1 VLATAVPACLFI
13 SPPGKKSKWYKTLKS
28 PQEARM
34 YTPKAFEVTDLP
46 LLHAAMKQSELATL
60 VTITTNGL
68 VATHLPLLLDE
79 TRGEYGTL
87 TGHVSRANVQWRET
101 DANAEALIIFLG
113 LDSYVSPNWYP
124 AKQETGRVVPTW
136 NYAAIHAYGRIT
148 FIEDPEWLR
157 AMVSDLTKKHEASFP
172 APWQVTD
179 APAVY
184 IDSQL
189 KAIVG
194 FEFQIVRLEGK
205 QKFNQNRSV
214 EDRLGVIEGLREL
227 EDGRKTQVAELMEGI
242 ESRLKPL

>member
-1 VLATAVPACLFI
+1 
-13 SPPGKKSKWYKTLKS
+13 
-28 PQEARM
+28 M
-34 YTPKAFEVTDLP
+34 YTPKAFEVTDLAM
-46 LLHAAMKQSELATL
+46 LHAAMKQSELATL

-101 DANAEALIIFLG
+101 DPDAEALIIFLG
-113 LDSYVSPNWYP
+113 LDSYVTPNWYP
-124 AKQETGRVVPTW
+124 AKQETGSVVPTW

-157 AMVSDLTKKHEASFP
+157 TMVSDLTKKHEASFP

-205 QKFNQNRSV
+205 QKFNQNRSA
-214 EDRLGVIEGLREL
+214 EDRLGVIQGLREL
-227 EDGRKTQVAELMEGI
+227 EDERKTQVAELMEGI
-242 ESRLKPL
+242 ESRIKPL

>member
-1 VLATAVPACLFI
+1 
-13 SPPGKKSKWYKTLKS
+13 
-28 PQEARM
+28 M

-46 LLHAAMKQSELATL
+46 MLHAAMKESELATL

-79 TRGEYGTL
+79 TKGAYGTL

-101 DANAEALIIFLG
+101 DPNAEALIIFLG
-113 LDSYVSPNWYP
+113 LDSYVTPNWYP

-148 FIEDPEWLR
+148 FIDDPEWLR
-157 AMVSDLTKKHEASFP
+157 TMVTDLTRKHEASFP

-194 FEFQIVRLEGK
+194 FEFQILRLEGK

-214 EDRLGVIEGLREL
+214 EDRLGVIQGLREL
-227 EDGRKTQVAELMEGI
+227 EDERKTQVAELMEGI
-242 ESRLKPL
+242 ETRLKPL

>member
-1 VLATAVPACLFI
+1 
-13 SPPGKKSKWYKTLKS
+13 
-28 PQEARM
+28 M

-46 LLHAAMKQSELATL
+46 MLHAAMKQSGLATL
-60 VTITTNGL
+60 VTITANGL

-79 TRGEYGTL
+79 TRGAYGTL

-101 DANAEALIIFLG
+101 DPDAEALIIFLG
-113 LDSYVSPNWYP
+113 LDSYVTPNWYP

-157 AMVSDLTKKHEASFP
+157 TMVTDLTKKHEASFP
-172 APWQVTD
+172 APWQVSD

-194 FEFQIVRLEGK
+194 FEFQILRLEGK

-214 EDRLGVIEGLREL
+214 EDRLGVIQGLREL
-227 EDGRKTQVAELMEGI
+227 EDERKTQVAELMEGI

>member
-1 VLATAVPACLFI
+1 
-13 SPPGKKSKWYKTLKS
+13 
-28 PQEARM
+28 M

-46 LLHAAMKQSELATL
+46 MLQAAMKQSELATL
-60 VTITTNGL
+60 VTITPKGM

-79 TRGEYGTL
+79 TKGNYGTL
-87 TGHVSRANVQWRET
+87 TGHVSRANLQWRDT
-101 DANAEALIIFLG
+101 DSEAEALILFLG
-113 LDSYVSPNWYP
+113 LDSYVTPNWYP

-136 NYAAIHAYGRIT
+136 NYSTIHAYGRIT
-148 FIEDPEWLR
+148 FFEDAERLR
-157 AMVSDLTKKHEASFP
+157 TVVTELTKKFEAPFP

-179 APAVY
+179 APSSY

-194 FEFQIVRLEGK
+194 FEFQILRLEGK

-227 EDGRKTQVAELMEGI
+227 RNERKTQVAELMEGI
-242 ESRLKPL
+242 ESQRKTL

>member
-1 VLATAVPACLFI
+1 
-13 SPPGKKSKWYKTLKS
+13 
-28 PQEARM
+28 M
-34 YTPKAFEVTDLP
+34 YTPKAFEVTELP
-46 LLHAAMKQSELATL
+46 MLHAAMKASELATL

-79 TRGEYGTL
+79 ARGEYGTL

-101 DANAEALIIFLG
+101 DPNAEALIIFLG
-113 LDSYVSPNWYP
+113 LDSYISPNWYP

-157 AMVSDLTKKHEASFP
+157 TMVTDLTKKHEASFP
-172 APWQVTD
+172 APWKVTD

-214 EDRLGVIEGLREL
+214 EDRLGVIQGLREL
-227 EDGRKTQVAELMEGI
+227 EDERKTQVAELMEGI

>member
-1 VLATAVPACLFI
+1 
-13 SPPGKKSKWYKTLKS
+13 
-28 PQEARM
+28 M

-113 LDSYVSPNWYP
+113 LDSYVTPNWYP

-157 AMVSDLTKKHEASFP
+157 TMVSDLTKKHEASFP
-172 APWQVTD
+172 APWKVTD

-227 EDGRKTQVAELMEGI
+227 EDERKTQVAELMEGI

>member
-1 VLATAVPACLFI
+1 
-13 SPPGKKSKWYKTLKS
+13 
-28 PQEARM
+28 M
-34 YTPKAFEVTDLP
+34 YTPKAFEVTDLAM
-46 LLHAAMKQSELATL
+46 LHAAMKQSELATL

-79 TRGEYGTL
+79 TRGQYGTL

-101 DANAEALIIFLG
+101 DPDAEALIIFLG
-113 LDSYVSPNWYP
+113 LDSYVTPNWYP

-148 FIEDPEWLR
+148 FIEDTEWLR
-157 AMVSDLTKKHEASFP
+157 TMVSDLTKKHEASFP

-205 QKFNQNRSV
+205 QKFNQNRSA
-214 EDRLGVIEGLREL
+214 EDRLGVIQGLREL
-227 EDGRKTQVAELMEGI
+227 EDERKTQVAELMEGI
-242 ESRLKPL
+242 ESRIKPL

>member
-1 VLATAVPACLFI
+1 
-13 SPPGKKSKWYKTLKS
+13 
-28 PQEARM
+28 M

-46 LLHAAMKQSELATL
+46 TLHGAMKQSELATL
-60 VTITTNGL
+60 VTTTPRGL

-87 TGHVSRANVQWRET
+87 TGHVSRANLQWREA
-101 DANAEALIIFLG
+101 DPEAEALIIFLG
-113 LDSYVSPNWYP
+113 PDAYVSPSWYP

-136 NYAAIHAYGRIT
+136 NYAAIHVYGRLT
-148 FIEDPEWLR
+148 FFEDPERLR
-157 AMVSDLTKKHEASFP
+157 TVVAELTRKHEAAFP

-179 APAVY
+179 APAAY

-194 FEFQIVRLEGK
+194 FECRILRLEGK
-205 QKFNQNRSV
+205 QKFNQNRSL

-227 EDGRKTQVAELMEGI
+227 EDERKIQVAELMEGI
-242 ESRLKPL
+242 ESQRNPL

>member
-1 VLATAVPACLFI
+1 
-13 SPPGKKSKWYKTLKS
+13 
-28 PQEARM
+28 M

-87 TGHVSRANVQWRET
+87 TGHISRANVQWRET

-227 EDGRKTQVAELMEGI
+227 EDERKTQVAELMEGI

>member
-1 VLATAVPACLFI
+1 
-13 SPPGKKSKWYKTLKS
+13 
-28 PQEARM
+28 M

-46 LLHAAMKQSELATL
+46 LLQAAMKQSELATL
-60 VTITTNGL
+60 ITTTPQGL

-87 TGHVSRANVQWRET
+87 TGHVSRANTQWRES
-101 DANAEALIIFLG
+101 DPEAEALIIFLG
-113 LDSYVSPNWYP
+113 PDTYVSPTWYP

-136 NYAAIHAYGRIT
+136 NYAAIHAYGRVT
-148 FIEDPEWLR
+148 FFEDAERLR
-157 AMVSDLTKKHEASFP
+157 TVVAELTKKFEAAFP

-179 APAVY
+179 APATY

-194 FEFQIVRLEGK
+194 FECQITRLEGK

-214 EDRLGVIEGLREL
+214 EDRRGVIQGLREL
-227 EDGRKTQVAELMEGI
+227 KEERKVQVAELMERL
-242 ESRLKPL
+242 ESLRNPL

>member
-1 VLATAVPACLFI
+1 
-13 SPPGKKSKWYKTLKS
+13 
-28 PQEARM
+28 M
-34 YTPKAFEVTDLP
+34 YTPKAFAVTDLP

-60 VTITTNGL
+60 VTTTTRGL
-68 VATHLPLLLDE
+68 VATHLPLILDE

-87 TGHVSRANVQWRET
+87 TGHVSRANLQWQET
-101 DANAEALIIFLG
+101 IPEAEALIIFLG
-113 LDSYVSPNWYP
+113 LDTYVSPNWYP

-148 FIEDPEWLR
+148 FIEDTEWLR
-157 AMVSDLTKKHEASFP
+157 TMVTELTTKHEALFP
-172 APWQVTD
+172 TPWKVSD

-214 EDRLGVIEGLREL
+214 EDRLGVVEGLRGL
-227 EDGRKTQVAELMEGI
+227 EDERKTQVAELMEEI
-242 ESRLKPL
+242 ESRRKTVP

>member
-1 VLATAVPACLFI
+1 
-13 SPPGKKSKWYKTLKS
+13 
-28 PQEARM
+28 M

-60 VTITTNGL
+60 VTNTTHGL
-68 VATHLPLLLDE
+68 VATHLPLMLDE

-87 TGHVSRANVQWRET
+87 TGHVSRANLQWRESEP
-101 DANAEALIIFLG
+101 DAEALIIFLG
-113 LDSYVSPNWYP
+113 LDTYVSPNWYP

-136 NYAAIHAYGRIT
+136 NYAAIHAYGRVT
-148 FIEDPEWLR
+148 FFEDAERLR
-157 AMVSDLTKKHEASFP
+157 TVVTELTKKHEASFP

-179 APAVY
+179 APATY

-189 KAIVG
+189 K
-194 FEFQIVRLEGK
+194 GK

-227 EDGRKTQVAELMEGI
+227 QDERKEQVAALMEGL
-242 ESRLKPL
+242 ESQQNPL

>member
-1 VLATAVPACLFI
+1 
-13 SPPGKKSKWYKTLKS
+13 
-28 PQEARM
+28 M

-87 TGHVSRANVQWRET
+87 TGHVSRANTQWRER
-101 DANAEALIIFLG
+101 DPEAEALIIFLG
-113 LDSYVSPNWYP
+113 PDTYVSPNWYP

-136 NYAAIHAYGRIT
+136 NYAAIHAYGRVTFFEDAERLIT
-148 FIEDPEWLR
+148 
-157 AMVSDLTKKHEASFP
+157 VVTDLTKRFESAFP
-172 APWQVTD
+172 IPWQVTD
-179 APAVY
+179 APATY

-194 FEFQIVRLEGK
+194 FECQITRLEGK
-205 QKFNQNRSV
+205 QKFNQNRSQ
-214 EDRLGVIEGLREL
+214 EDRRGVIEGLRALQE
-227 EDGRKTQVAELMEGI
+227 ERKLQVAELMEGL
-242 ESRLKPL
+242 ESLRNPL

>member
-1 VLATAVPACLFI
+1 
-13 SPPGKKSKWYKTLKS
+13 
-28 PQEARM
+28 M

-46 LLHAAMKQSELATL
+46 ILQAAMKQSELATL
-60 VTITTNGL
+60 VTNTTHGL
-68 VATHLPLLLDE
+68 VATHLPLMLDE

-101 DANAEALIIFLG
+101 DPEAEALIIFLG
-113 LDSYVSPNWYP
+113 LDAYVSPNWYP

-136 NYAAIHAYGRIT
+136 NYASIHAYGRIT
-148 FIEDPEWLR
+148 FFEDTERLR
-157 AMVSDLTKKHEASFP
+157 TVVTELTKKHEASFP

-179 APAVY
+179 APATY

-194 FEFQIVRLEGK
+194 FECQITRLEGK

-214 EDRLGVIEGLREL
+214 EDRLGVIEGLLEL
-227 EDGRKTQVAELMEGI
+227 QDERKRQVAQLMEGL
-242 ESRLKPL
+242 ESQRNPL